1 MRKDWKRYLGINALR
16 GIIFGG
22 ILGAVYFVLK
32 AAMVPNSTIV
42 DRGGKWYES

>member
-16 GIIFGG
+16 GVIFGG

-32 AAMVPNSTIV
+32 AAMIPDNL
-42 DRGGKWYES
+42 GGKRNEF